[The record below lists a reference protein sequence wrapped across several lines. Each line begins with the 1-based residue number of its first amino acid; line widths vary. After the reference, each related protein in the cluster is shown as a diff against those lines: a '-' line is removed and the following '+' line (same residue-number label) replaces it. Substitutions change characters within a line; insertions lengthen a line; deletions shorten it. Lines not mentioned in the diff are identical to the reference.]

1 MVLKTSKYNITII
14 IPVLLATPFV
24 WFVLLYRRLRYG
36 YPFRRIPLTQGK
48 YAIVDPQD
56 YPRLSKYK
64 WYASRNKH
72 TFYAVRNHWSK
83 NYSSKL
89 KVKMHREVLSLSKG
103 EILENLSLSSTTQ
116 NPVLSPVEG
125 SKLTTQNCHRN
136 ICDGFVIDHIN
147 HNGLDNRKANLR
159 LATFAQNARNS
170 RMRRNRSGYKGVCF
184 TNDRGKYRAVIWHNN
199 IRIHLGYF
207 DSPISAAKAYD
218 HAARKYHREFA
229 VLNFDK

>member
-48 YAIVDPQD
+48 YAIVDPED
-56 YPRLSKYK
+56 YLRLSKYK

-72 TFYAVRNHWSK
+72 TFYAVRNRWSK

-89 KVKMHREVLSLSKG
+89 KVKMHREIFEKL
-103 EILENLSLSSTTQ
+103 
-116 NPVLSPVEG
+116 NPDQQPRFTSDERRA
-125 SKLTTQNCHRN
+125 TN
-136 ICDGFVIDHIN
+136 FVIDHIN

-170 RMRRNRSGYKGVCF
+170 RRRRNRSGYKGVCF
-184 TNDRGKYRAVIWHNN
+184 TKDKGKYRAVIWHDNN
-199 IRIHLGYF
+199 RIHLGYF
-207 DSPISAAKAYD
+207 DSPISAAEAYD
-218 HAARKYHREFA
+218 NAARKYHKDFA
-229 VLNFDK
+229 VLNFE

>member
-1 MVLKTSKYNITII
+1 
-14 IPVLLATPFV
+14 
-24 WFVLLYRRLRYG
+24 VLLYRRLRYG

-72 TFYAVRNHWSK
+72 TFYAVRNRWSK

-89 KVKMHREVLSLSKG
+89 KVKMHRE
-103 EILENLSLSSTTQ
+103 ILENLSLASTTQ

-147 HNGLDNRKANLR
+147 HNGLDNRNANLR

-170 RMRRNRSGYKGVCF
+170 RRRRNRSGYKGVCF
-184 TNDRGKYRAVIWHNN
+184 TKDKGKYRAVIWHDNT
-199 IRIHLGYF
+199 RIHLGYF
-207 DSPISAAKAYD
+207 DSSISAALEYD
-218 HAARKYHREFA
+218 RAAKKYHGDFA
-229 VLNFDK
+229 VLNFE

>member
-1 MVLKTSKYNITII
+1 
-14 IPVLLATPFV
+14 
-24 WFVLLYRRLRYG
+24 VLLYRRLRYG

-72 TFYAVRNHWSK
+72 TFYAVRNRWSK

-89 KVKMHREVLSLSKG
+89 KVKMHRE
-103 EILENLSLSSTTQ
+103 ILENLSLASTTQ

-147 HNGLDNRKANLR
+147 HNGLDNRNANLR

-170 RMRRNRSGYKGVCF
+170 RRRRNRSGYKGVCF
-184 TNDRGKYRAVIWHNN
+184 TKDKGKYRAVIWHDNK
-199 IRIHLGYF
+199 RIHLGYF
-207 DSPISAAKAYD
+207 DSSISAALEYD
-218 HAARKYHREFA
+218 RAAKKYHGDFA
-229 VLNFDK
+229 VLNFE